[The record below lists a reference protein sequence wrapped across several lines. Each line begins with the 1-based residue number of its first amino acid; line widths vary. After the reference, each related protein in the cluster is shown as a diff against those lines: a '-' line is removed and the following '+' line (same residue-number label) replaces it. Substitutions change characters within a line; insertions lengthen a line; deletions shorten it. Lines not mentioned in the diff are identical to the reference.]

1 MLDGLKNM
9 AGMASLMRDLPKL
22 QARMEEVKASLTE
35 VRVQAASEG
44 RRVVATADAA
54 GNLVGIELQEASD
67 AEVLET
73 VNRALAMGRQE
84 AQRRLAE
91 VAEEMGLP
99 LPAGG
104 QGLLG
109 GM

>member
-22 QARMEEVKASLTE
+22 QARMEDVKASLTD
-35 VRVQAASEG
+35 VRVQAVAEG
-44 RRVVATADAA
+44 GRVAATADAA
-54 GNLVGIELQEASD
+54 GNLVSLEVKDATD
-67 AEVLET
+67 AEILET
-73 VNRALAMGRQE
+73 VNRALSMGRQE
-84 AQRRLAE
+84 AQRRLSE

-99 LPAGG
+99 LPGG
-104 QGLLG
+104 GLGLPG